1 MPELRVA
8 EVREAVLLRR
18 FHHLAAIAAVAVI
31 AAAPAHAADFLAA
44 VEDVPLMQGMVE
56 QPDPVVFE
64 SDQGRVIRTSVECQI
79 GAREISSFYIAA
91 LPALGWKRIDGG
103 ASLAFERENER
114 LNINV
119 GAPASSRPVVVSFE
133 LIVRLA
139 STRLP
144 E

>member
-1 MPELRVA
+1 MAFV
-8 EVREAVLLRR
+8 VT
-18 FHHLAAIAAVAVI
+18 
-31 AAAPAHAADFLAA
+31 APAHAADFLAA
-44 VEDVPLMQGMVE
+44 IDDVPLMQGMTE

-64 SDQGRVIRTSVECQI
+64 SDQGRVIRTSAECQI
-79 GAREISSFYIAA
+79 GGSYISSFYIAS
-91 LPALGWKRIDGG
+91 LPALGWKRIDSDT
-103 ASLAFERENER
+103 SLAFERENER

-119 GAPASSRPVVVSFE
+119 REPASSRPVTVSFE

>member
-1 MPELRVA
+1 
-8 EVREAVLLRR
+8 LLRR
-18 FHHLAAIAAVAVI
+18 FHHLAAIAAVAFVVT
-31 AAAPAHAADFLAA
+31 APAHAADFLAA
-44 VEDVPLMQGMVE
+44 IDDVPLMQGMTE

-64 SDQGRVIRTSVECQI
+64 SDQGRVIRTSAECQI
-79 GAREISSFYIAA
+79 GGSYISSFYIAS
-91 LPALGWKRIDGG
+91 LPALGWKRIDSDT
-103 ASLAFERENER
+103 SLAFERENER

-119 GAPASSRPVVVSFE
+119 REPASSRPVTVSFE